1 MPKLRVGDLDLHYER
16 RGAGPPLLLVMGW
29 RANLDWWPAE
39 LVAGLAT
46 HHELVLFDNRGSGRT
61 GDPGGRFGIAQMAD
75 DAARLLDALG
85 IARADVFGVSMGG
98 MIAQELAIQRPAR
111 VRRLVLAC
119 THCGRRGVHWS
130 REQAQAWKRY
140 LRAPTS
146 IEKQLAY
153 LLFSEDLSVTDPARY
168 AELGRLV
175 GAAPITPW
183 ASLKQ
188 FEAILRHDTF
198 ARLPRI
204 AAPTLVVT
212 GERDLMV
219 PPGNSHLLAGRIP
232 GARLVTFPGTGH
244 ALLGERA
251 DELVP
256 MLREFLAAEAERQ
269 VA

>member
-1 MPKLRVGDLDLHYER
+1 MPKLRLRDLDLHYER
-16 RGAGPPLLLVMGW
+16 RGAGPPLLMVMGW
-29 RANLDWWPAE
+29 RANLDWWPVE
-39 LVAGLAT
+39 LLAGLEA
-46 HHELVLFDNRGSGRT
+46 HHELILFDNRGSGRT
-61 GDPGGRFGIAQMAD
+61 GDPGGRFGIPQMAE
-75 DAARLLDALG
+75 DAAGLLDGLG

-98 MIAQELAIQRPAR
+98 MIAQELAIRQPER

-119 THCGRRGVHWS
+119 THCGRHGVRWS
-130 REQAQAWKRY
+130 PEQTVAWRRY
-140 LRAPTS
+140 LRAPHS
-146 IEKQLAY
+146 LERQLAY

-175 GAAPITPW
+175 ATAPITPW

-188 FEAILRHDTF
+188 FEAILRFDTF

-204 AAPTLVVT
+204 GAPTLVVT

-219 PPGNSHLLAGRIP
+219 PPANSRLLTSRIP
-232 GARLVTFPGTGH
+232 DARLVRFPGTGH

-251 DELVP
+251 DELAP
-256 MLREFLAAEAERQ
+256 LLDEFLAPEADRL

>member
-1 MPKLRVGDLDLHYER
+1 MPKLRLRDLDLHYER
-16 RGAGPPLLLVMGW
+16 RGAGPPLLLIIGW

-39 LVAGLAT
+39 LLAGLAAR
-46 HHELVLFDNRGSGRT
+46 HELVLFDNRGSGRT
-61 GDPGGRFGIAQMAD
+61 GDPGGRFGIPQMAD

-85 IARADVFGVSMGG
+85 LSHADVFGVSMGG
-98 MIAQELAIQRPAR
+98 MIAQELALRRPER

-119 THCGRRGVHWS
+119 THCGRHGVRWS
-130 REQAQAWKRY
+130 PAQTAAWKRY
-140 LRAPTS
+140 LRAPHS
-146 IEKQLAY
+146 LERQLAY
-153 LLFSEDLSVTDPARY
+153 LLFSQDLSVTDPARY
-168 AELGRLV
+168 AELERLV
-175 GAAPITPW
+175 ATAPITPW

-188 FEAILRHDTF
+188 LEAILRFDSF

-219 PPGNSHLLAGRIP
+219 PPANSQLLANLIP
-232 GARLVTFPGTGH
+232 GAKLVSFPGTGH

-251 DELVP
+251 DDLVP
-256 MLREFLAAEAERQ
+256 MLGEFLAPERDRL